1 MMAVDLHSAVVHGHV
16 QLPSRL
22 LVQHLSQRNPQRLH
36 VSRVLAQHRGV
47 FHAPVRDLRVHGQ
60 LARLRSTQVEGKRRR
75 LRHVGCRLRHTL
87 SSTAQ
92 PGKGAGEGQQQ
103 RGTTSRARL
112 QNGRAAPRTGVRSVL
127 NTRAASMP
135 AQTQRQSESLTQRF
149 GIRGAALALTPRQEL
164 YRHDACP
171 PRPPSPAHPPC
182 RLRLRIVL
190 HSSLWPS
197 QSARLRPR
205 SQPTA
210 EPGDRRRD
218 PWDDVLRHH
227 AGRGLVVRCRSA
239 RAPQGAASPSQL
251 GSSGRRSSEL
261 EGL

>member
-1 MMAVDLHSAVVHGHV
+1 M
-16 QLPSRL
+16 
-22 LVQHLSQRNPQRLH
+22 
-36 VSRVLAQHRGV
+36 
-47 FHAPVRDLRVHGQ
+47 
-60 LARLRSTQVEGKRRR
+60 RSTQVEGKRRR

-149 GIRGAALALTPRQEL
+149 GIRGAYLGLTPRQEL

-197 QSARLRPR
+197 QSACWHAWSSSARCGRLGPGRNQPRNQATGAKRRPLGRRAPPPCRTRPR
-205 SQPTA
+205 RALPQCTRTS
-210 EPGDRRRD
+210 
-218 PWDDVLRHH
+218 
-227 AGRGLVVRCRSA
+227 RSSA
-239 RAPQGAASPSQL
+239 FDTLSKGATQIAASFLQAVSTP
-251 GSSGRRSSEL
+251 EL
-261 EGL
+261 VAWLVWV